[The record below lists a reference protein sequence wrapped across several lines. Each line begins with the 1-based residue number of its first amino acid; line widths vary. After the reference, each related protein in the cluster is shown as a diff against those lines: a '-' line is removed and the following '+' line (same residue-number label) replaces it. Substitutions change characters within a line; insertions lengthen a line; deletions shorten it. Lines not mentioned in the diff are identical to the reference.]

1 MSAAQNTTA
10 DTKTKDGRENFLS
23 KEPLEVDPKVEEKLV
38 IARVGL
44 LMQQPFWG
52 NLATR
57 LKLVEAS
64 HIIPTAATD
73 GRRFYYNQN
82 FVRKLTVRE
91 AQFLFGHEV
100 GHCVLDHFSRRG
112 DRDPQMWNIAG
123 DYVIN
128 GMLVEGKVGDPIT
141 VVKPLLDARYRD
153 MFTEEVYD
161 NIYQQADKIDL
172 SQLLT
177 LDEHLPEGEDGEGQ
191 GSGDGDSEEGNGT
204 LKGMPKISKEDA
216 KKIRDEFREAVL
228 SAAKA
233 AGAGNVPGMIK
244 RMIKEF
250 TEPKIS
256 WRELLQQQIQSLVKS
271 DFAWSRPNKKTWGSG
286 VWLPGSKPEET
297 IDVHIAIDTSGSI
310 STDMLKDFLGEV
322 AGIMDQYQDFK
333 VRVWSFDTSIYA
345 DKEYDESNR
354 YDITEYEPEGGGG
367 TDFMA
372 NWTYMRENDIQP
384 KKFIMFTD
392 GYPFGAWGDP
402 EFCDTVFIIHG
413 NDKIEPPFG
422 SWAYYDRKEGIKR

>member
-1 MSAAQNTTA
+1 MSTQGTTA
-10 DTKTKDGRENFLS
+10 VTKDVRQDFLS
-23 KEPLEVDPKVEEKLV
+23 KEPMPIDPKVEEKLV
-38 IARVGL
+38 VARVGL

-57 LKLVEAS
+57 LKLVDAT

-73 GRRFYYNQN
+73 GKKFYYNQN

-100 GHCVLDHFSRRG
+100 GHCVLDHFSRKG

-141 VVKPLLDARYRD
+141 VVKPLLDARYKD

-161 NIYQQADKIDL
+161 NIYQQAKKIDISSL
-172 SQLLT
+172 YT

-191 GSGDGDSEEGNGT
+191 GSGSEDGEGDGP
-204 LKGMPKISKEDA
+204 LSKMPTISKEEA
-216 KKIRDEFREAVL
+216 KKLKDEFREAVL

-233 AGAGNVPGMIK
+233 SGAGNVPGMVK
-244 RMIKEF
+244 RLIKEF
-250 TEPKIS
+250 TEPKIN
-256 WRELLQQQIQSLVKS
+256 WRELLRQQIQSLVKS

-297 IDVHIAIDTSGSI
+297 IDVHICIDTSGSI
-310 STDMLKDFLGEV
+310 GEKMLKDFLSEV
-322 AGIMDQYQDFK
+322 QGIMDQYQDFK
-333 VRVWSFDTSIYA
+333 VRIWSFDTEIYA
-345 DKEYDESNR
+345 DKEYDEGTR
-354 YDITEYEPEGGGG
+354 YDLSDYQPEGGGG

-372 NWTYMRENDIQP
+372 NWQYMRANDIQP
-384 KKFIMFTD
+384 KKLIMFTD
-392 GYPFGAWGDP
+392 GYPFGAWGEPDY
-402 EFCDTVFIIHG
+402 CDTVFIIHG

-422 SWAYYDRKEGIKR
+422 TWAYYDPKEGVTVK

>member
-1 MSAAQNTTA
+1 MSAQDTTA
-10 DTKTKDGRENFLS
+10 VTKTKDGRENFLS
-23 KEPLEVDPKVEEKLV
+23 KEPVPIDPKVEEKLV
-38 IARVGL
+38 VARVGL

-57 LKLVEAS
+57 LKLVDAT

-128 GMLVEGKVGDPIT
+128 GMLIEGKVGDPIT
-141 VVKPLLDARYRD
+141 VVKPLLDARYKD

-172 SQLLT
+172 SSLLT
-177 LDEHLPEGEDGEGQ
+177 LDEHLPEGEDGEGS
-191 GSGDGDSEEGNGT
+191 GSGDEEGEDGKPI
-204 LKGMPKISKEDA
+204 KGMPKISKEDA

-233 AGAGNVPGMIK
+233 AGAGNVPGMVK

-310 STDMLKDFLGEV
+310 SSEMLKDFMGEV

-372 NWTYMRENDIQP
+372 NWEYMRGNDIQP

-402 EFCDTVFIIHG
+402 DYCDTVFIIHG

>member
-1 MSAAQNTTA
+1 MSAQDTTA
-10 DTKTKDGRENFLS
+10 VTKTKDGRENFLS
-23 KEPLEVDPKVEEKLV
+23 TEPVPIDAKVEEKLV
-38 IARVGL
+38 VARVGL

-57 LKLVEAS
+57 LQLVDAT

-73 GRRFYYNQN
+73 GKKFYYNQN

-91 AQFLFGHEV
+91 TQFLFGHEV
-100 GHCVLDHFSRRG
+100 GHCVLDHFSRKG
-112 DRDPQMWNIAG
+112 NRDPQLWNIAG

-161 NIYQQADKIDL
+161 NIYQQADKIDI
-172 SQLLT
+172 SSLLT
-177 LDEHLPEGEDGEGQ
+177 LDEHLEEGEDGEGQ
-191 GSGDGDSEEGNGT
+191 GSGEGNSDGNGQP
-204 LKGMPKISKEDA
+204 LKGKPKISKEDA

-233 AGAGNVPGMIK
+233 AGAGNVPGMVK

-250 TEPKIS
+250 TEPKIT
-256 WRELLQQQIQSLVKS
+256 WRELLQQQIQSLIKS

-286 VWLPGSKPEET
+286 VWLPGAKPEET
-297 IDVHIAIDTSGSI
+297 VDVCIAIDTSGSI
-310 STDMLKDFLGEV
+310 GEAMLKDFLGEV
-322 AGIMDQYQDFK
+322 QGIMDQYQDFK
-333 VRVWSFDTSIYA
+333 IRVWSFDTDIYN
-345 DKEYDESNR
+345 DQTFDEGNR
-354 YDITEYEPEGGGG
+354 YDLLEYVPAGGGG

-372 NWTYMRENDIQP
+372 NWTYMREEDIQP

-402 EFCDTVFIIHG
+402 DYCDTVFIIHG